1 MRCPLSVAQCLSCLG
16 DSSTHTGSTDS
27 GEKPRIHTGKSR
39 SKTRNANRQVGDFF
53 FKNSFCKVDSVTCCM
68 KIATDS
74 LRVYW
79 LFRRLWIFLVLY
91 ITIPVRDL
99 LSEFKHRLFKIC
111 LFLNWAP
118 DHTDFAVDIQVQGE
132 RTIARFEVCKCYCV
146 KGGKGSLDYTNIY
159 NHHIKNENKCNG

>member
-1 MRCPLSVAQCLSCLG
+1 MLYEDC
-16 DSSTHTGSTDS
+16 
-27 GEKPRIHTGKSR
+27 
-39 SKTRNANRQVGDFF
+39 
-53 FKNSFCKVDSVTCCM
+53 
-68 KIATDS
+68 
-74 LRVYW
+74 YW
-79 LFRRLWIFLVLY
+79 FTTSILTIERKCVKFRRLWIFLVLY

-146 KGGKGSLDYTNIY
+146 KGGKGSLDYTYIY
-159 NHHIKNENKCNG
+159 NHHIKNENKCNGYCSFFFSIGLMFNLLKVEVVKYGK

>member
-1 MRCPLSVAQCLSCLG
+1 MRCPPSVAQCLSCLG

-53 FKNSFCKVDSVTCCM
+53 FKNSAVKWTVSLAVWSLLLIHYKYKLTVLRGSVC
-68 KIATDS
+68 DFGGS
-74 LRVYW
+74 E
-79 LFRRLWIFLVLY
+79 FSVLY
-91 ITIPVRDL
+91 FTIPVRDL
-99 LSEFKHRLFKIC
+99 LPEFKHRLFKIC

-132 RTIARFEVCKCYCV
+132 WTIEVCKC
-146 KGGKGSLDYTNIY
+146 
-159 NHHIKNENKCNG
+159 

>member
-1 MRCPLSVAQCLSCLG
+1 MRSPPSVAQCLSCLG

-53 FKNSFCKVDSVTCCM
+53 FKNSAVKWTV
-68 KIATDS
+68 S
-74 LRVYW
+74 LAVWSLLLIHYKYKLTIEGKCLW
-79 LFRRLWIFLVLY
+79 FRRLWIFSV
-91 ITIPVRDL
+91 PVRDL
-99 LSEFKHRLFKIC
+99 LPEFKHRLFKIC

-132 RTIARFEVCKCYCV
+132 RTIEVCKC
-146 KGGKGSLDYTNIY
+146 
-159 NHHIKNENKCNG
+159 

>member
-53 FKNSFCKVDSVTCCM
+53 FSKIVSVKWTVSLAVWRLLLIHYEYIDYREEVCEISEALNFFSVIYYYTCARLCCR
-68 KIATDS
+68 S
-74 LRVYW
+74 LN
-79 LFRRLWIFLVLY
+79 
-91 ITIPVRDL
+91 TC
-99 LSEFKHRLFKIC
+99 RLFKIC

-132 RTIARFEVCKCYCV
+132 RTIARFW
-146 KGGKGSLDYTNIY
+146 GL
-159 NHHIKNENKCNG
+159 

>member
-1 MRCPLSVAQCLSCLG
+1 MRCPPSVAQCLSCLG

-53 FKNSFCKVDSVTCCM
+53 SKSAVKWTV
-68 KIATDS
+68 S
-74 LRVYW
+74 LAVWSLLLIHYKYKLTIEGKCLW
-79 LFRRLWIFLVLY
+79 FRRLWIFSVIFYYTL
-91 ITIPVRDL
+91 P
-99 LSEFKHRLFKIC
+99 EFKHRLFKIC

-132 RTIARFEVCKCYCV
+132 WTIEVCKC
-146 KGGKGSLDYTNIY
+146 
-159 NHHIKNENKCNG
+159 